1 MVSVPFR
8 YAAPLQQQASLSTSS
23 VTSSLDDVASIADEN
38 FVDDETWSDLQEDST
53 KRKRKFRRVSLRSI
67 KAQGLPRQKGKTCCF
82 LALCQARTCFS
93 PFGKDAS
100 RRCLW
105 PWAVYVKNTETVHA
119 GGSLHHPVIWKD
131 GRYRPYTFNDC
142 VWWTSHNADHG
153 YICEITAIG
162 VTGER
167 LCDHLKEAKETKT
180 ETEAQLNLLLQKL
193 AGTEDHVMAKRLS
206 KQISQC
212 TKALRTAMD
221 EYNRLECSP
230 H

>member
-1 MVSVPFR
+1 MPPRRDFRAKKKVTVSIVKEVK
-8 YAAPLQQQASLSTSS
+8 QEKGQC
-23 VTSSLDDVASIADEN
+23 LDDVASIADEN

-53 KRKRKFRRVSLRSI
+53 KRKRKFRRVRLRSI

-93 PFGKDAS
+93 PFWKDAS

-119 GGSLHHPVIWKD
+119 GGSLHHPD

-162 VTGER
+162 VTG
-167 LCDHLKEAKETKT
+167 KEKIVNTVNYLVT
-180 ETEAQLNLLLQKL
+180 
-193 AGTEDHVMAKRLS
+193 
-206 KQISQC
+206 
-212 TKALRTAMD
+212 
-221 EYNRLECSP
+221 CSYIVTS
-230 H
+230 

>member
-1 MVSVPFR
+1 MLYGVMHSLSGLIANRHDIVIM
-8 YAAPLQQQASLSTSS
+8 QASLSTSS

-53 KRKRKFRRVSLRSI
+53 KKKRKFRRVRLRSI

-100 RRCLW
+100 VAL
-105 PWAVYVKNTETVHA
+105 
-119 GGSLHHPVIWKD
+119 GSL
-131 GRYRPYTFNDC
+131 
-142 VWWTSHNADHG
+142 
-153 YICEITAIG
+153 CEEHRNCSCWRIPTPSS
-162 VTGER
+162 
-167 LCDHLKEAKETKT
+167 
-180 ETEAQLNLLLQKL
+180 NLE
-193 AGTEDHVMAKRLS
+193 EDHVLAKRLS

-212 TKALRTAMD
+212 TKALRTAVD